1 MIRMTKNKKPPSTY
15 AEAGIDLSIE
25 AQILKTIND
34 YVKKSFQFGDV
45 VAKEGHYANMIKL
58 GDIGLALTSDGVGT
72 KLLVAQ
78 DSGKLDTIGIDCVAM
93 NVNDLLSM
101 GIPPKAFVDYLAISE
116 LNKFQIE
123 QVISGIYKG
132 CELSGIP
139 LLGGELATVP
149 ELLVDKKNAF
159 DIAGTALG
167 IVSLDSVIDGS
178 EIKPGDS
185 VIGISSSGLHSN
197 GYTIVRKILSIKYL
211 LTESFPWGREVYEE
225 LLEPTRI
232 YVKAILDLIEN
243 CSVSGLAHIT
253 GGGFKK
259 LFRLTN
265 YGFNLINFPKP
276 LNIFEEIRVLGNISF
291 QEMFSIFNMGIG
303 FVVVVPEEEE
313 EKALQI
319 LNKHFKS
326 VAIGEIIEDSI
337 VSIPEYDVL
346 FTR

>member
-1 MIRMTKNKKPPSTY
+1 MKRMTDNKKPPSTY

-72 KLLVAQ
+72 KLLIAQ
-78 DSGKLDTIGIDCVAM
+78 DTGKLDTIGIDCVAM

-101 GIPPKAFVDYLAISE
+101 GIPPKAFVDYLAVSE
-116 LNKFQIE
+116 LNKSQIE
-123 QVISGIYKG
+123 QIISGIYKG

-159 DIAGTALG
+159 DVAGTALG

-178 EIKPGDS
+178 KIKLGDS
-185 VIGISSSGLHSN
+185 VIGITSSGLHSN

-211 LTESFPWGREVYEE
+211 LSESFPWGREVYEE

-232 YVKAILDLIEN
+232 YVKAILDLIES

-265 YGFNLINFPKP
+265 YGFELNNFPK
-276 LNIFEEIRVLGNISF
+276 LSNIFEEIHILGRISF

-303 FVVVVPEEEE
+303 FVAVVPKEEE
-313 EKALQI
+313 EKALKL

-326 VAIGEIIEDSI
+326 ITIGEVVEDPI
-337 VSIPEYDVL
+337 VSISKYDVL

>member
-1 MIRMTKNKKPPSTY
+1 MQRMTENKEPPSTY
-15 AEAGIDLSIE
+15 AEAGIDLSME

-58 GDIGLALTSDGVGT
+58 GDYGLALTSDGVGT

-116 LNKFQIE
+116 LNKSQIE
-123 QVISGIYKG
+123 QIISGIYKG

-211 LTESFPWGREVYEE
+211 LTESFPWGRDVYEE

-265 YGFNLINFPKP
+265 YGFDLINFPKP
-276 LNIFEEIRVLGNISF
+276 LDIFHEILALGKISF

-313 EKALQI
+313 EKALRI

-326 VAIGEIIEDSI
+326 VTIGKIIDDPI
-337 VSIPEYDVL
+337 ISIPEYDVL

>member
-1 MIRMTKNKKPPSTY
+1 MTENNNLPSTY

-25 AQILKTIND
+25 TQILKTIND

-72 KLLVAQ
+72 KLLIAQ
-78 DSGKLDTIGIDCVAM
+78 DIGKLDTIGIDCVAM

-116 LNKFQIE
+116 LNKSQIE
-123 QVISGIYKG
+123 QIISGIYKG

-159 DIAGTALG
+159 DVAGTALG
-167 IVSLDSVIDGS
+167 IVSLDSIIDGS
-178 EIKPGDS
+178 SIKPGDS
-185 VIGISSSGLHSN
+185 IIGITSSGLHSN
-197 GYTIVRKILSIKYL
+197 GYTIVRKILSIKYT
-211 LTESFPWGREVYEE
+211 LTESFPWGREVCKE

-232 YVKAILDLIEN
+232 YVKAILELIEN
-243 CSVSGLAHIT
+243 CSIAGLAHIT

-265 YGFNLINFPKP
+265 FGFDLNDFPKP
-276 LNIFEEIRVLGNISF
+276 LDIFEEIRILGKIAL

-303 FVVVVPEEEE
+303 FVVVVPKEEE

-319 LNKHFKS
+319 LNK
-326 VAIGEIIEDSI
+326 
-337 VSIPEYDVL
+337 
-346 FTR
+346 

>member
-1 MIRMTKNKKPPSTY
+1 MKRLTENKKPPSTY

-25 AQILKTIND
+25 TQILKTIND

-58 GDIGLALTSDGVGT
+58 GDFGLALTSDGVGT

-139 LLGGELATVP
+139 LLGGELATIP

-159 DIAGTALG
+159 DIAGTVLG

-178 EIKPGDS
+178 EIKLGDS

-243 CSVSGLAHIT
+243 CSISGLAHIT

-265 YGFNLINFPKP
+265 FGFDLINFPKP
-276 LNIFEEIRVLGNISF
+276 LDIFEEIRVLGNISF

-313 EKALQI
+313 EKALQL
-319 LNKHFKS
+319 LNKHFRS
-326 VAIGEIIEDSI
+326 VTIGEIIEDSI